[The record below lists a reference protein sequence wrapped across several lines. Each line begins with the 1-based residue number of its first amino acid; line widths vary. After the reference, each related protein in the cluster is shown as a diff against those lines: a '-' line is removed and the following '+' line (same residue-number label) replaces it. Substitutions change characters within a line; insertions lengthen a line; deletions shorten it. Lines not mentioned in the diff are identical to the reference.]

1 MKKRV
6 GFFLIGMSIFLI
18 SLPLST
24 QMTMEL
30 FHNQK
35 MNKQFKITTV
45 SEGEP
50 PTDSSFVFEDHVIE
64 IKESLKDE
72 VSYIDPWKNMI
83 MTADL
88 SLIIDDK
95 EIDSL
100 NNHPV
105 RVGQEGLNRY
115 YGEIAYLI
123 LEDKKKDEK
132 QFILLLK
139 KTREMQKEMPN
150 GDIVGGV
157 PTEKLKYTLH
167 SLDEKGKLTNET
179 FSFNNRD
186 ALQTKLLNAG
196 AVVPYTIGYYTD
208 AWEGYPTIFSPYI
221 FPFFTLLVGVIMML
235 TFSPLRKVR

>member
-1 MKKRV
+1 LR
-6 GFFLIGMSIFLI
+6 LSI
-18 SLPLST
+18 
-24 QMTMEL
+24 
-30 FHNQK
+30 
-35 MNKQFKITTV
+35 
-45 SEGEP
+45 
-50 PTDSSFVFEDHVIE
+50 SFP
-64 IKESLKDE
+64 S
-72 VSYIDPWKNMI
+72 
-83 MTADL
+83 
-88 SLIIDDK
+88 
-95 EIDSL
+95 IDSL